1 MNSLNAK
8 LNTQPCGFLVFGSAF
23 YVPASKKPLDVARV
37 KVVPT
42 KLIDQALSGGGGNP
56 NLPPSD
62 AMQKGNTLKPQPP
75 PSPPPKPLPAP
86 PPEPRT
92 VEPLPT
98 TKKPSPKAAAKAPAK
113 PTVRTAKGESAPI
126 SLKPIVRS
134 AADKEAARAVAEARE
149 RAAEN
154 QRFSKQLGKAMEN
167 LRAGF
172 ESGTV
177 VEASGPGG
185 EAYINYAAF
194 VEQVYKDA
202 WIVTDNLIDDAAT
215 TRVNVTI
222 ARSGNVISAIIE
234 RRSGNSALDRSV
246 ERVLNKVKFVAPFPE
261 GAREDQRV
269 FIINFNL
276 KPNRLTG

>member
-1 MNSLNAK
+1 M
-8 LNTQPCGFLVFGSAF
+8 
-23 YVPASKKPLDVARV
+23 
-37 KVVPT
+37 
-42 KLIDQALSGGGGNP
+42 
-56 NLPPSD
+56 
-62 AMQKGNTLKPQPP
+62 
-75 PSPPPKPLPAP
+75 
-86 PPEPRT
+86 
-92 VEPLPT
+92 
-98 TKKPSPKAAAKAPAK
+98 
-113 PTVRTAKGESAPI
+113 RTAKGESAPI